1 MLGVVVYRLRTEVG
15 GHFTMFPGKLLHGAL
30 FRYFSA
36 YDAALAADVHARQ
49 AKPFTVG
56 SLYRTDTVPQDARAF
71 HAPSFSVGSAQF
83 LRVTGLDSDA
93 LAAFE
98 RMPCGTKLQV
108 GKLVFSVTEVIADGR
123 EETGAIAPDVLAAAV
138 LSMEGVR
145 RVRFSFRTPTVF
157 RTDSGD
163 CAVAYPELIFASLA
177 DKWTQ
182 FSLPGVLHKETARA
196 AAAKLIPLD
205 WHGRG
210 MRIRIAERKTVPGFV
225 GEFSFGLGALPTEEQ
240 EIILLLSQF
249 APFCG
254 TGRMTAQGMGETH
267 IFFS

>member
-163 CAVAYPELIFASLA
+163 CAVPYPELIFASLA

-182 FSLPGVLHKETARA
+182 FSLPGVLHKET
-196 AAAKLIPLD
+196 P
-205 WHGRG
+205 
-210 MRIRIAERKTVPGFV
+210 PPQS
-225 GEFSFGLGALPTEEQ
+225 SFRSIGTEEECGSALPRERPFPA
-240 EIILLLSQF
+240 LSGSSPSVSVRCPRRSRRSSCSCRSSHRF
-249 APFCG
+249 VERGA
-254 TGRMTAQGMGETH
+254 
-267 IFFS
+267 